1 MFRLPYKKLS
11 AQERL
16 RLHLAAT
23 FDPPMSPQEAKER
36 YLPPPEGTSYEYGEE
51 DHIHTPRVTTGPLLN
66 AKGEPAALDEKKLA
80 VQRETIRNLQFPNPD
95 DFVGPPRPEAPED
108 RVRRLQREAAESSH
122 ATCGNVVERGVGHT
136 GNFVCLV
143 YIGAG
148 GDWDPPKP

>member
-1 MFRLPYKKLS
+1 MFRYPKLS

-23 FDPPMSPQEAKER
+23 LDPPMSPQEAKQR
-36 YLPPPEGTSYEYGEE
+36 GLPPPEGTSYEYGEE
-51 DHIHTPRVTTGPLLN
+51 DLIHTPRVTTGPMLN

-95 DFVGPPRPEAPED
+95 EMVGPPWDEEVGVRD
-108 RVRRLQREAAESSH
+108 RVRQLQKNMVESNH
-122 ATCGNVVERGVGHT
+122 VRCGNVVERGIEHT
-136 GNFVCLV
+136 KMLICNIYLGF
-143 YIGAG
+143 G